1 MFNKDRKTMKNNFF
15 WIGGKHSVLAALNN
29 PKKKIKK
36 IITVK
41 PETFLEKYSKI
52 TEQKNFKFFNK
63 LFADETI
70 AHQGIAAQ
78 IENFNYEDVTNT
90 NTKELKNIIILD
102 GITDPRNI
110 GSIIRSSVAFNCDGI
125 IVKKKDFNKK
135 SASMYKAS
143 SGAIEKINIFTVSNL
158 SNAIR
163 ILKKNNFFIIG
174 MDSKA
179 RNKLDKKIIYNK
191 NVFIFGSEG
200 EGLSYNIK
208 QNCDLLIRLEIGNQI
223 ESLNVSNAVSAT
235 LALYTYINKTNQA
248 AN

>member
-1 MFNKDRKTMKNNFF
+1 MKNDFF
-15 WIGGKHSVLAALNN
+15 WIGGKHSVLAVLEN
-29 PKKKIKK
+29 PKRKIKK
-36 IITVK
+36 IITTK
-41 PETFLEKYSKI
+41 NDCFLAKHTNI
-52 TEQKNFKFFNK
+52 TEQRNLKFFNK
-63 LFADETI
+63 IFADESI

-78 IENFNYEDVTNT
+78 IETFSYDDVNEL
-90 NTKELKNIIILD
+90 NTKELKNIVILD

-143 SGAIEKINIFTVSNL
+143 SGAIEKIHIFTASNL

-163 ILKKNNFFIIG
+163 VLKKNNFFIIG
-174 MDSKA
+174 MDGKA
-179 RNKLDKKIIYNK
+179 KKNLDEKIIYSK
-191 NVFIFGSEG
+191 NAFVFGSEG
-200 EGLSYNIK
+200 EGLSHNIK
-208 QNCDLLIRLEIGNQI
+208 QNCDLLACLEIGDKI

-235 LALYTYINKTNQA
+235 LALYAYINKTNQE